1 MFVITADQIDSRN
14 DRDRAGEMI
23 AGLVAEFDDVFILPP
38 DQTAGDEI
46 QMLLADACP
55 TLDLVLALHRSG
67 HWSIGLGIGTVRTP
81 LPDSARQASGEAFVG
96 ARDAVTRAKKTDTRF
111 GLTAESA
118 EPSGRTGA
126 PEHRPV
132 PGSEPVEH
140 RPVLDS
146 GQVEALVAT
155 FLLLRQRRTTEGW
168 AAVDL
173 RETGLTQ
180 VEIAARLGISTA
192 AVSQRLRSALWK
204 VDQAARPALVRLLE
218 DLDNATTGTGP
229 ST

>member
-23 AGLVAEFDDVFILPP
+23 AGLVAEFGDVFTLPP

-46 QMLLADACP
+46 QMLLADAR
-55 TLDLVLALHRSG
+55 TSLDLVLALHRSG

-96 ARDAVTRAKKTDTRF
+96 ARDAVTRAKKADTRF
-111 GLTAESA
+111 GLTAEPVDRPDRA
-118 EPSGRTGA
+118 GA
-126 PEHRPV
+126 P
-132 PGSEPVEH
+132 GH
-140 RPVLDS
+140 RPVLD
-146 GQVEALVAT
+146 GEQVEALIAT
-155 FLLLRQRRTTEGW
+155 LLLLRQRRTGEGW

>member
-23 AGLVAEFDDVFILPP
+23 AGLVAEFGDVFTLPP

-46 QMLLADACP
+46 QMLLADAR
-55 TLDLVLALHRSG
+55 TSLDLVLALHRSG
-67 HWSIGLGIGTVRTP
+67 HWSIGLGVGTVRTP

-96 ARDAVTRAKKTDTRF
+96 ARDAVTRAKKADTRF
-111 GLTAESA
+111 GLTAEPVGPA
-118 EPSGRTGA
+118 GA
-126 PEHRPV
+126 RQ
-132 PGSEPVEH
+132 H
-140 RPVLDS
+140 RPVLD
-146 GQVEALVAT
+146 GEQVEALIAT
-155 FLLLRQRRTTEGW
+155 FLLLRQRRTSEGW

-204 VDQAARPALVRLLE
+204 VDRSARPALVRLLE

>member
-23 AGLVAEFDDVFILPP
+23 AGLVAEFGDVFTLPP

-46 QMLLADACP
+46 QMLLADAR
-55 TLDLVLALHRSG
+55 TSLDLVLALHRSG
-67 HWSIGLGIGTVRTP
+67 HWSIGLGVGTVRTP

-96 ARDAVTRAKKTDTRF
+96 ARDAVTRAKKADTRF
-111 GLTAESA
+111 GLTAEPVGPA
-118 EPSGRTGA
+118 GPAGA
-126 PEHRPV
+126 RQ
-132 PGSEPVEH
+132 H
-140 RPVLDS
+140 RPVLD
-146 GQVEALVAT
+146 GEQVEALIAT
-155 FLLLRQRRTTEGW
+155 FLLLRQRRTSEGW

-204 VDQAARPALVRLLE
+204 VDRSARPALVRLLE